1 MLIIILNN
9 SRKKSFR
16 QTKRI
21 ISAVLPSINNRL
33 SIGNLPK
40 RIILDLIKNIKEKAN
55 RGTSI
60 QIFIE
65 ESTGYHGFK
74 LVQIGKLKKHLDLF
88 EIETKLDKEL
98 IFNKIIKIP

>member
-1 MLIIILNN
+1 MLILILNN

-21 ISAVLPSINNRL
+21 ISSVLPTITNRL
-33 SIGNLPK
+33 NVGNIPK
-40 RIILDLIKNIKEKAN
+40 RIIIDLIKNLKSKTN

-60 QIFIE
+60 QVFIE
-65 ESTGYHGFK
+65 ESSGYHGFK

-88 EIETKLDKEL
+88 EIETKIDKEL
-98 IFNKIIKIP
+98 ISNNIL

>member
-1 MLIIILNN
+1 MKILILNN

-21 ISAVLPSINNRL
+21 ISAILPAINNRL
-33 SIGNLPK
+33 NIGDLPK
-40 RIILDLIKNIKEKAN
+40 RIIIQLLKELKGMVN

-65 ESTGYHGFK
+65 DASGYQGFK
-74 LVQIGKLKKHLDLF
+74 LVEIGKIKIHLEF
-88 EIETKLDKEL
+88 FKIACGLDKDL
-98 IFNKIIKIP
+98 KYHKIIS